1 MKEKLSKIVKMF
13 GIPKLILVMAAG
25 VVLIA
30 LSAGDLFQSSSSK
43 PQGLTG
49 ASIENKEEVSSTG
62 NYTTDTEY
70 VSQLEKSLIST
81 LSCVSGVGKVEVMI
95 TLQST
100 SEKITLKDL
109 PYSSSDKSEAD
120 ASGGTR
126 EENSY
131 TSDESTV
138 FEEDGNNKSPYVV
151 KEIEPVVKGV
161 VVVAEGGGSA
171 TIKKEIIEAVQVLF
185 EIESHKIKV
194 MKLE

>member
-1 MKEKLSKIVKMF
+1 MKEKLSKIVQMF

-81 LSCVSGVGKVEVMI
+81 LSCVSDVNCYCAVGLCTTDI
-95 TLQST
+95 
-100 SEKITLKDL
+100 
-109 PYSSSDKSEAD
+109 
-120 ASGGTR
+120 
-126 EENSY
+126 
-131 TSDESTV
+131 
-138 FEEDGNNKSPYVV
+138 
-151 KEIEPVVKGV
+151 
-161 VVVAEGGGSA
+161 AEGILTNHSGFCC
-171 TIKKEIIEAVQVLF
+171 VW
-185 EIESHKIKV
+185 
-194 MKLE
+194 